1 MTALSPVRAVVLHCS
16 ASAWGSAAV
25 IDGWHR
31 ERGFTSIGYHWV
43 VSNGRTHS
51 AKVYDS
57 AWDGAI
63 EQGRPESV
71 AGAHAEGRNH
81 DTIGVC
87 MIGNGAFTPRQLA
100 VTAELLGAIM
110 LAHKIPILRLLGHC
124 EVPSGMRQ
132 GKTCPNYPM
141 DVMRSTVSEC
151 MLRGIDAEVA
161 GVYALAREVRP

>member
-31 ERGFTSIGYHWV
+31 ERGFTGIGYHWV
-43 VSNGRTHS
+43 ICNGRTHS
-51 AKVYDS
+51 AKKFDEL
-57 AWDGAI
+57 WDGAI

-71 AGAHAEGRNH
+71 AGSHAQGRNH

-87 MIGNGAFTPRQLA
+87 MIGDAAFTPRQLE
-100 VTAELLGAIM
+100 VTANLLGAIM
-110 LAHKIPILRLLGHC
+110 ISHKIPILRLLGHY
-124 EVPSGMRQ
+124 EVPSGARQ

-141 DVMRSTVSEC
+141 DVMRSVVSER
-151 MLRGIDAEVA
+151 MISGIDPEVA
-161 GVYALAREVRP
+161 GIYALAREVRP